1 MIYKTRVLFTKQ
13 RMKTCIVLLTQY
25 LTFLTLILC
34 VLKPRLIIFQIVNA
48 SLTLKFFLNILE
60 RYGWHILRWT
70 TWPMCRL
77 FYIPTYGRL
86 GLYIFKHLFGN
97 INCKYN
103 CAYILYKWF
112 ISNKILPVERARE
125 RKKGGGVNKCLILE
139 AWTRVDQYFQY
150 FDCLQEQIIS
160 DNIAPG

>member
-1 MIYKTRVLFTKQ
+1 M
-13 RMKTCIVLLTQY
+13 LLTQY

-112 ISNKILPVERARE
+112 ISNKILPVERERE
-125 RKKGGGVNKCLILE
+125 RKKRGGVNKCLILE

-160 DNIAPG
+160 DNIAPGIFFFSKI

>member
-13 RMKTCIVLLTQY
+13 RIKTCIVLLTQY

-112 ISNKILPVERARE
+112 ISNKILPVERERE
-125 RKKGGGVNKCLILE
+125 REKKGGSINVWFLKHELVLISTFSTLIVFRNK
-139 AWTRVDQYFQY
+139 
-150 FDCLQEQIIS
+150 
-160 DNIAPG
+160 

>member
-1 MIYKTRVLFTKQ
+1 MIH
-13 RMKTCIVLLTQY
+13 
-25 LTFLTLILC
+25 C

-112 ISNKILPVERARE
+112 ISNKILPVERERE
-125 RKKGGGVNKCLILE
+125 KKGGGVNKCLILE